1 MAKRNYPDYVKTCW
15 LKRVTKSIRILK
27 KVYSNNKDY
36 STLIFQSN
44 GFTAYFLKIYKVKIF
59 SGTNMSD
66 IINEISNKE
75 KNSAKNNRKIRKT
88 KQENIEDFAK
98 NT

>member
-1 MAKRNYPDYVKTCW
+1 
-15 LKRVTKSIRILK
+15 
-27 KVYSNNKDY
+27 
-36 STLIFQSN
+36 
-44 GFTAYFLKIYKVKIF
+44 
-59 SGTNMSD
+59 MSD